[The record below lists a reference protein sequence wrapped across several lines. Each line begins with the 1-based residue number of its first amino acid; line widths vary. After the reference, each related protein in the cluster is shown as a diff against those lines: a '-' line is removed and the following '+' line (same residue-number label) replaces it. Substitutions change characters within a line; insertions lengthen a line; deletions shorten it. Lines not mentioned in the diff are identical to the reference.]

1 MQLVFDFPPNPR
13 YTFDNFVL
21 CGGNRAAC
29 HFARQ
34 LAQGDG
40 TDNLLYIYGPPGSGK
55 THLLSAVGNSLS
67 ESTGRQ
73 APCVSFRDIEELYRG
88 NYAAEGLSRLGEY
101 FRDAPALLVDDID
114 LIPDNANLRV
124 ETWQLF
130 NDFYGSGGKI
140 MITGLYP
147 PKELPRLDDHLI
159 SRLLWG
165 LVAGID
171 VTDDESRR
179 MILAK
184 LAEDRQVLLP
194 DDVAEFLLRSVRRD
208 VPSLLDALELISR
221 YSLSVGRK
229 ISVKLA
235 KDALAHT

>member
-1 MQLVFDFPPNPR
+1 MQLVFDFPTNPR
-13 YTFDNFVL
+13 YTFDNFVV

-34 LAQGDG
+34 LVEGDG
-40 TDNLLYIYGPPGSGK
+40 TDNLLYIYGPRGSGK
-55 THLLSAVGNSLS
+55 THLLSAVRNSLS
-67 ESTGRQ
+67 AVSGRQ
-73 APCVSFRDIEELYRG
+73 APCVSFRDIDELYRG
-88 NYAAEGLSRLGEY
+88 EYVAEGVSRLGEY
-101 FRDAPALLVDDID
+101 FHEAPALLVDDID

-130 NDFYGSGGKI
+130 NDFYGAGGKI

-147 PKELPRLDDHLI
+147 PKELPHLDDHLV

-165 LVAGID
+165 LVARMD

-184 LAEDRQVLLP
+184 LAEDRQVLLA
-194 DDVAEFLLRSVRRD
+194 DEVAEYLLRSVRRD
-208 VPSLLDALELISR
+208 VPSLLDALERISR

-235 KDALAHT
+235 KDALGRP